1 MAKSVKKHKKLSMKR
16 VFNNTKMV
24 SYSDSI
30 ELLKSMMPSDEA
42 IIANYIGA
50 IKKTKKIT
58 SRKKKLA

>member
-1 MAKSVKKHKKLSMKR
+1 
-16 VFNNTKMV
+16 
-24 SYSDSI
+24 
-30 ELLKSMMPSDEA
+30 MMPSDEA